1 MLSLKQ
7 TKSTDHLDRKGT
19 HFMANFAVAAS
30 QETIEMANHVMDMYA
45 QTGDKKEDILIR
57 ILALA
62 EKEAIRGAHPALE
75 GALRAVDTTIGVLI
89 KQIDGIV
96 AGQDSQL
103 QELREKL
110 DKAIEEKRTALESA
124 KAQTEAAQAKS
135 EATDAAIKLAQAD
148 AATAV
153 EKANNE
159 RDQAVRERD
168 DARTIAAEKSA
179 SNDLLMRQMTAMESD
194 IATYKDLQVKYDA
207 ILSDYSSI
215 TEQLKDAKNAQKTLE
230 ADFARQI
237 ETSKAQAELNLER
250 AVMAKEREIRAEYQE
265 QIRQADR
272 ENARLSLQIEH
283 LQEQIKQISKK

>member
-1 MLSLKQ
+1 
-7 TKSTDHLDRKGT
+7 
-19 HFMANFAVAAS
+19 MANFAVAAS
-30 QETIEMANHVMDMYA
+30 QDTIEKANRIMEMYA
-45 QTGDKKEDILIR
+45 QDGDKKEDTLLR

-62 EKEAIRGAHPALE
+62 EKETVRGTHPALE
-75 GALRAVDTTIGVLI
+75 GSLKAVDSTIGTLI
-89 KQIDGIV
+89 RQINGIV
-96 AGQDSQL
+96 AGQDSQIA
-103 QELREKL
+103 ELKEKL

-135 EATDAAIKLAQAD
+135 EAADAAIKLAQAD

-159 RDQAVRERD
+159 RDQAIRERN
-168 DARTIAAEKSA
+168 DARTIAAEKTS
-179 SNDLLMRQMTAMESD
+179 SNDLLIRQMASMEAD
-194 IATYKDLQVKYDA
+194 VNAHNDLKIKYDA
-207 ILSDYSSI
+207 LLSDYSSV
-215 TEQLKDAKNAQKTLE
+215 TEQLKDKKNAQKALE